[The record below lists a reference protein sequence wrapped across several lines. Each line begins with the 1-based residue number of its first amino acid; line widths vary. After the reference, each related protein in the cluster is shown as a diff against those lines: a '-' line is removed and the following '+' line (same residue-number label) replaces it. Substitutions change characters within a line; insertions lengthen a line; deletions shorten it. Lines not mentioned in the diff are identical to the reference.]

1 MAVFDKKSRYV
12 KNASTYEATDRRG
25 RKVLALTAAEKPA
38 QTLLGEHRLREG
50 QRLDHL
56 ANFYLEDPNAFWRI
70 AELNDAMLPD
80 QLAEVGVGKPEK
92 RLGSDDPKVETG
104 IKIPT
109 VL

>member
-1 MAVFDKKSRYV
+1 MFDEKSRYV
-12 KNASTYEATDRRG
+12 KTAKTYEAVDRRG
-25 RKVLALTAAEKPA
+25 RKVVALTVAERPV
-38 QTLLGEHRLREG
+38 QTLLGEHLRKEG

-56 ANFYLEDPNAFWRI
+56 ANAYLEDPNGFWRL

-80 QLAEVGVGKPEK
+80 ALAEVDV
-92 RLGSDDPKVETG
+92 

>member
-25 RKVLALTAAEKPA
+25 RSVIALSAADKPV
-38 QTLLGEHRLREG
+38 QNELGEHLRKQG

-56 ANFYLEDPNAFWRI
+56 ANFYIQDANGFWRI
-70 AELNDAMLPD
+70 CELNESMLPD
-80 QLAEVGVGKPEK
+80 ALAETDV
-92 RLGSDDPKVETG
+92 L
-104 IKIPT
+104 KIPT